1 MRDRSRSQPV
11 QVGER
16 PAGEAWSP
24 MSVGDGSR
32 RLAAQSPGRRYR
44 KGCCSAVYPP
54 LSANAN
60 ELHLQQNEVLAIT
73 ALA

>member
-1 MRDRSRSQPV
+1 V
-11 QVGER
+11 QVGVR

-32 RLAAQSPGRRYR
+32 RLAARSPGRRYR
-44 KGCCSAVYPP
+44 EGCCSAAYPP
-54 LSANAN
+54 SSANEN
-60 ELHLQQNEVLAIT
+60 EMHLQQNEVLGIT